1 MARVSK
7 CFKIKVSKLINDCK
21 NQLLQGTCPIYVGCF
36 ADVIASPNR
45 DLGGLG
51 LTYVNNIGGGSIANC
66 TTYCLSLG
74 FFYAG
79 VQVG

>member
-1 MARVSK
+1 M
-7 CFKIKVSKLINDCK
+7 
-21 NQLLQGTCPIYVGCF
+21 CPVYVGCF
-36 ADVIASPNR
+36 ADVIASQNR
-45 DLGGLG
+45 DLSGLG